1 MSGSS
6 TRNALVAGFGA
17 ILGIAVQGQAHA
29 LGVGQE
35 CGSQERDTGSFVRL
49 RIDGERLLL
58 SERGRPFEELDI
70 SALPQAAD
78 LTEMIRAS
86 MPASGVL
93 ELPVGPAIIAS
104 GGASGGWS
112 EPPPPPRRIKKG
124 KLPNAGAAP
133 DRRRDL
139 PQGS

>member
-6 TRNALVAGFGA
+6 TRNALIAGLGA
-17 ILGIAVQGQAHA
+17 ILGFAVQGQAHA
-29 LGVGQE
+29 LGLGQE
-35 CGSQERDTGSFVRL
+35 CGSRERDTGSFVRL

-58 SERGRPFEELDI
+58 SERGGPFEELDI
-70 SALPQAAD
+70 SALPD

-93 ELPVGPAIIAS
+93 EVPVGPEIIAS

-112 EPPPPPRRIKKG
+112 EPPPPPRPIIKKG
-124 KLPNAGAAP
+124 KYPNAGAGA
-133 DRRRDL
+133 DRRRYL
-139 PQGS
+139 PQGG